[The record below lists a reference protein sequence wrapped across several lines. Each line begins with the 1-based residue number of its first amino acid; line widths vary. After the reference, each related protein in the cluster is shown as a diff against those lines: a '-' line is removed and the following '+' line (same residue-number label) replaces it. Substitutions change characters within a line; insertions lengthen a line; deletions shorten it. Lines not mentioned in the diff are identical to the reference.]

1 MESCMFQ
8 QGKRIQNLNE
18 DHQGTHLLLNNHL
31 LRSERRNLD
40 VDGHLG
46 IINSR
51 IDRRR
56 RDVASLEQRLDDL
69 EAANALLTAKVT
81 AMEPRLC
88 RCGRE
93 EQMIVVE
100 DGEREES
107 SPSSYQTPPVAS
119 PDENQEPI
127 PVRIATMREGQL
139 VPVVEQEEI
148 DELFRAIDRERDSQ
162 EELSVCSPNRQR
174 RRLWVR
180 RRAQLHAMST
190 AVDVQPRVPLR
201 RINVSWQW
209 TIFPYLS
216 HSFSTFTSSFPFY
229 FSFSHL
235 TLHFSLVQQAHKK
248 KTNLLRRRSQEDVE
262 VKAER
267 TPTAHSHKES
277 DQSRQG
283 IHPALIASSNSPSNS
298 PSSSS
303 STTGNSCVSG
313 LWFSRPIFHFY
324 LV

>member
-1 MESCMFQ
+1 MFQ

-18 DHQGTHLLLNNHL
+18 DHQGTRLLLDNHL
-31 LRSERRNLD
+31 LQSERRNLD
-40 VDGHLG
+40 VDGHIG

-51 IDRRR
+51 IDRRH
-56 RDVASLEQRLDDL
+56 RDVTSLEQRLDDL
-69 EAANALLTAKVT
+69 EAANVLLSVKVA

-93 EQMIVVE
+93 EQLIVVE

-119 PDENQEPI
+119 LDENQEPI

-162 EELSVCSPNRQR
+162 EELLVRSPNRQR
-174 RRLWVR
+174 RRVRVR

-201 RINVSWQW
+201 RIDGVKGAVQRDR
-209 TIFPYLS
+209 
-216 HSFSTFTSSFPFY
+216 
-229 FSFSHL
+229 
-235 TLHFSLVQQAHKK
+235 SL
-248 KTNLLRRRSQEDVE
+248 
-262 VKAER
+262 
-267 TPTAHSHKES
+267 
-277 DQSRQG
+277 
-283 IHPALIASSNSPSNS
+283 
-298 PSSSS
+298 
-303 STTGNSCVSG
+303 
-313 LWFSRPIFHFY
+313 
-324 LV
+324 